1 MFLLMGLALGLL
13 SLVFKV
19 GGRLCGNG
27 IDCFPTGCDQWW
39 AGWEHHILGVQATCR
54 CTGWASTDGEGC
66 TAPRST
72 RPPSPSRAPPTTNPT
87 PCTPQAKLPAW
98 GSLLLCLCGVANAK
112 SGHADVKQFIS
123 SLTFAVFGLVSSY
136 LMPIGRRAAEAA
148 AEAAS
153 AGAASEL
160 PVA

>member
-1 MFLLMGLALGLL
+1 MAPVQLKLSGDPRRPAEARKYERPRVNLEEEPPSMFLLMGLALGLL
-13 SLVFKV
+13 SLVFK
-19 GGRLCGNG
+19 
-27 IDCFPTGCDQWW
+27 
-39 AGWEHHILGVQATCR
+39 
-54 CTGWASTDGEGC
+54 
-66 TAPRST
+66 
-72 RPPSPSRAPPTTNPT
+72 
-87 PCTPQAKLPAW
+87 AKLPAW